1 MIVIGG
7 TFLAAFTQLTWHMTV
22 SLTVHFASIRIVFL
36 VLDEHFVMAI
46 NWTIGVCL
54 FCYCS
59 MQTVVE
65 GHLSCFTC
73 ACKVLI
79 VSNSFKLRLTV
90 HVVAAL
96 VEYQPDLC

>member
-1 MIVIGG
+1 M
-7 TFLAAFTQLTWHMTV
+7 V
-22 SLTVHFASIRIVFL
+22 SM

-46 NWTIGVCL
+46 NWTIAVCL

-59 MQTVVE
+59 MQTEVE
-65 GHLSCFTC
+65 GHLSCFAC

-79 VSNSFKLRLTV
+79 ASNSFKLRLTV

-96 VEYQPDLC
+96 VEYQPNLC